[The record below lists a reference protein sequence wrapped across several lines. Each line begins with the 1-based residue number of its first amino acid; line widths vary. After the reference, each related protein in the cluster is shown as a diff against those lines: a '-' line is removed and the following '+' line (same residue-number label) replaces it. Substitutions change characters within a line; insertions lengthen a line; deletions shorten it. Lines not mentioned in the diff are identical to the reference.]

1 MVSIYPALWAFNTLI
16 VQKKFSLRT
25 VLCTGNG
32 HPRAITPVQG
42 NACPS
47 ANKKRKKELPYLSLR
62 ASGPR
67 NLKKITQR

>member
-1 MVSIYPALWAFNTLI
+1 MVSLYPALWAFNTLI

-32 HPRAITPVQG
+32 HPLTITPVQG
-42 NACPS
+42 NVCPPT
-47 ANKKRKKELPYLSLR
+47 NKKRNKELPCLSLR